1 MKIYCGDCFLQF
13 KVMRLILPFFPAYA
27 AYVSNLPT
35 DTVENDLEE
44 LFKPF
49 GPIATRYLSMDKVTG
64 ECKGFAFVHYY
75 KKKDLLNA
83 IRSLNGL
90 AYNGC
95 TMKVHMA
102 ENEDSED
109 DDFNAETSTSSGFN
123 SFPDIEN
130 YKSEAARLAT
140 FEAWIYPYPDPKDF
154 AECGLVSLGQRD
166 AVQCAFCQK
175 ILFEW
180 RPGDLPNKVH
190 ADQSPDCPFVQGL
203 EVGNIP
209 LDQSES
215 TPSDA
220 FNDAILSTP
229 TDRDSH
235 LSAVTRPGSV
245 TRSGARLAQRAVTP
259 QTAPLL
265 HTVASTS
272 TAPNDRLLTQTNTES
287 TVDDEIKALQE
298 EIKAVEKQKAQI
310 KKEKIKRKEAE
321 NFKDKQKKLLQQ
333 KLEREQKIVKKMALE
348 LKVSL
353 PKREKSKQTKFPCTS
368 CDHVAK
374 TKRDLSNHIDSK
386 HLKLKKYAC
395 TQCNYS
401 CDRANYLPIH
411 VKRKH
416 ENVKLV
422 ACDDEQCDKKFAT
435 KKDML
440 QHVADVHEGVE
451 HTCPYCYCSYSR
463 EQRLKK
469 HVKDF
474 HPSL

>member
-1 MKIYCGDCFLQF
+1 
-13 KVMRLILPFFPAYA
+13 MRLIWPFFSAYA

-35 DTVENDLEE
+35 DTTEADLEE
-44 LFKPF
+44 LFKPY
-49 GPIATRYLSMDKVTG
+49 GPICQRYLSKDRVTG

-75 KKKDLLNA
+75 KKEDLLKA
-83 IRSLNGL
+83 IGALNGF
-90 AYNGC
+90 AYNGLS
-95 TMKVHMA
+95 MKVHRA

-109 DDFNAETSTSSGFN
+109 EDFNPETSTSSGFN

-140 FEAWIYPYPDPKDF
+140 FEAWTYLYPDPEDF
-154 AECGLVSLGQRD
+154 AECGLVYLGQRD
-166 AVQCAFCQK
+166 AVQCAFCKK
-175 ILFEW
+175 ILFDW
-180 RPGDLPNKVH
+180 RPKDLPKKVH
-190 ADQSPDCPFVQGL
+190 ADMSPDCPFVQGL
-203 EVGNIP
+203 EVGNIRLVQP
-209 LDQSES
+209 ES
-215 TPSDA
+215 TPSDV

-229 TDRDSH
+229 TNQDSH

-245 TRSGARLAQRAVTP
+245 TRSGGRRAQPAVTP

-265 HTVASTS
+265 NAVASTS
-272 TAPNDRLLTQTNTES
+272 TAAPNDRLLTQTS
-287 TVDDEIKALQE
+287 TVDDEIRALQE

-310 KKEKIKRKEAE
+310 RKEKTKKKEAE
-321 NFKDKQKKLLQQ
+321 NIKEKQKKYLQA
-333 KLEREQKIVKKMALE
+333 KLEREQKIVKKMASE
-348 LKVSL
+348 LKESL
-353 PKREKSKQTKFPCTS
+353 PKKEKSKQTKFPCTT

-374 TKRDLSNHIDSK
+374 SSRDLSNHMDSK

-401 CDRANYLPIH
+401 CDRANYLPTH
-411 VKRKH
+411 VLRVH
-416 ENVKLV
+416 EQVKLV
-422 ACDDEQCDKKFAT
+422 ACDNEQCDKKFAT

-440 QHVADVHEGVE
+440 QHVDDRHENVE
-451 HTCPYCYCSYSR
+451 YTCPYCYCSYSR